1 MTKGRHLDRRIL
13 LRGFG
18 ATLALPILDAMTP
31 AFAAPSTKAAPCRM
45 AFVYVPNGVIM
56 EQWIPATQGL
66 SAPLPQTLPSI
77 LEPLAPFREKL
88 SVISGLAQDGGRAH
102 GDGGGDHARAA
113 GSYLTSVHPKKTYG
127 ADLRAGISVDQI
139 AAQKLGKET
148 SLASL
153 EIGCEDGIL
162 SGNCDNGYSCAYNNS
177 ISWRTPSTPLPAE
190 VSPRAVFERLFG
202 SVDMETDP
210 VRRARQKAL
219 DKSVLDFVLE
229 DAKQL
234 QRTLGPTDRRK
245 VEEYLFSVRDVE
257 ARISAA
263 ERKSIAVP
271 RDLKKPEM
279 GNPDD
284 LAEHA
289 KLMFDLLAI
298 ALQANITRVATM
310 IVSLEQSNRS
320 YREIGIPESHHGLSH
335 HQGDQEKIE
344 KLARINRFHAESFA
358 YFLGKLDAIQDG
370 DGTLLDHS
378 MIMYGSA
385 LSDGNAHEHHN
396 LPTVLAGGANGAFR
410 PGRHIRYDKET
421 PMSNLFLTMLDKMGV
436 RVDAFGNS
444 NGHLET
450 LSDV

>member
-1 MTKGRHLDRRIL
+1 
-13 LRGFG
+13 
-18 ATLALPILDAMTP
+18 
-31 AFAAPSTKAAPCRM
+31 M

-77 LEPLAPFREKL
+77 LEPLAPFRDKL

-127 ADLRAGISVDQI
+127 ADLSAGISVDQI

-177 ISWRTPSTPLPAE
+177 ISWRTPSSPLPAE

-245 VEEYLFSVRDVE
+245 VDEYLFSVRDVE

-263 ERKSIAVP
+263 ERKSVAVP
-271 RDLKKPEM
+271 RDLKSQRWE
-279 GNPDD
+279 
-284 LAEHA
+284 
-289 KLMFDLLAI
+289 I
-298 ALQANITRVATM
+298 RM
-310 IVSLEQSNRS
+310 IWPS
-320 YREIGIPESHHGLSH
+320 
-335 HQGDQEKIE
+335 
-344 KLARINRFHAESFA
+344 
-358 YFLGKLDAIQDG
+358 
-370 DGTLLDHS
+370 
-378 MIMYGSA
+378 
-385 LSDGNAHEHHN
+385 
-396 LPTVLAGGANGAFR
+396 
-410 PGRHIRYDKET
+410 T
-421 PMSNLFLTMLDKMGV
+421 PS
-436 RVDAFGNS
+436 
-444 NGHLET
+444 
-450 LSDV
+450 